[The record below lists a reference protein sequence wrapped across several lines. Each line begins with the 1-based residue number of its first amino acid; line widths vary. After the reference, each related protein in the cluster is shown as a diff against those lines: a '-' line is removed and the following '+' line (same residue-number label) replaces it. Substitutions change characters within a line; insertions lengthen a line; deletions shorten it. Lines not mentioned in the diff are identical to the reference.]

1 MIFVKLRIHF
11 DFVNKMTAQYMASTS
26 VKYDDWLKNFDSV
39 ENRFAD
45 SKKYG
50 ITVSGTNAKQ
60 GGAGMN
66 VEQAKKRDHKIYIT
80 DVAIQKVPLV
90 RVKGMLLVESEML
103 QREHMEILRIAKE
116 QNDINE
122 VLSVLDLSSGVVAR
136 ILGTESGA
144 SPFNNAVSYSMII
157 NAKRHGLGVLHNH
170 PSNNN
175 FSLADL
181 YTFMREV
188 NRIPYIN
195 DAMTDDELKKA
206 FAELRN
212 STEEAVFRPK
222 ENSENMVAS

>member
-1 MIFVKLRIHF
+1 
-11 DFVNKMTAQYMASTS
+11 MT
-26 VKYDDWLKNFDSV
+26 
-39 ENRFAD
+39 
-45 SKKYG
+45 
-50 ITVSGTNAKQ
+50 SGTNTKQ

-90 RVKGMLLVESEML
+90 RVKGMSLAESEML

-116 QNDINE
+116 QNDSNE
-122 VLSVLDLSSGVVAR
+122 VLSVFDLSSRAVVR

-157 NAKRHGLGVLHNH
+157 NAKRHGLGFLHNH

-181 YTFMREV
+181 YTFIQAGEIGLMSVITNQSEV
-188 NRIPYIN
+188 HILRKSDSFDYSKIVKLAT
-195 DAMTDDELKKA
+195 DAYDEYDAKVI
-206 FAELRN
+206 
-212 STEEAVFRPK
+212 SHDEAVKRFLKGCKSGGVIYERSK
-222 ENSENMVAS
+222 